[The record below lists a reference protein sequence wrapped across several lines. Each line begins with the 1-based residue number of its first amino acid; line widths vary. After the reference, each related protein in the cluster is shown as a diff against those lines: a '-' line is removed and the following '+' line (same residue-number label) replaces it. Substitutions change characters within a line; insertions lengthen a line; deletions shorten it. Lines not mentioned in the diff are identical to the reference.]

1 MPQPRKTNRLRIL
14 SGQAPRPELIIG
26 GPLGIPDAPDW
37 LPEKAR
43 AEWDRVTAVCGTHPL
58 WLQHGD
64 VAILTAYCHT
74 WATWLEAA
82 QDIADRGSLVPGR
95 SSADSAGDDGPRLVK
110 NPSVQIARD
119 AAAQLRALCRELG
132 FSPDARRR
140 VDIGVLEDQDPD
152 ADLLNP
158 ERLLT

>member
-1 MPQPRKTNRLRIL
+1 MAQPRKTNRLRVL
-14 SGQAPRPELIIG
+14 HGQASRTAPVVG
-26 GPLGIPDAPDW
+26 GPLGEPDPPDW
-37 LPEKAR
+37 LPEAGQD
-43 AEWDRVTAVCGTHPL
+43 EWVRVVEACAPHPT

-64 VAILTAYCHT
+64 VAILTAYCAT

-82 QDIADRGSLVPGR
+82 QDVAARGALVPGR
-95 SSADSAGDDGPRLVK
+95 SSADASGEDGPRLVK
-110 NPSVQIARD
+110 NPAVQIARD

-140 VDIGVLEDQDPD
+140 VDVGDLEKNND
-152 ADLLNP
+152 A